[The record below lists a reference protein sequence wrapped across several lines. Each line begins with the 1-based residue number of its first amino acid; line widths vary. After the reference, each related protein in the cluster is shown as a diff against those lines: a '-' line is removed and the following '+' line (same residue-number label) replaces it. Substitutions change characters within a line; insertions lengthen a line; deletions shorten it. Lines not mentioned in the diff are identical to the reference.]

1 MRSRSLRGGV
11 TLAAVGVLTLTTIVL
26 IGVSIAVIFTNYRG
40 LLKDDLRRQSQHILE
55 EAAGTDGGVDALRTL
70 IAQEPFSTRFVTL
83 VVDSSGAL
91 VARSSGPEDI
101 LSATQEDQASLF
113 GITPAEHPVELT
125 SGDSRLMVF
134 AANIPGEAQLRT
146 VVVGSTDSL
155 QEDAAR
161 ISVILGALG
170 FLVIVVGSTLLVI
183 TLSRAVRPITDVAA
197 ATGLIDANVADRVAV
212 PTSPTEAHQIAR
224 EINSLLERVE
234 HDQLERKQLLAT
246 ISHEM
251 RTPLA
256 IAQGQLEALERYGT
270 DDEEVRGVAAAAGR
284 ELRRVSTLVDSA
296 LTLARAA
303 APGFISRRHVS
314 LPDFADDLALRL
326 SALDAQV
333 VVHAPPRIDVSLD
346 PERLAQA
353 VLNLVMN
360 AVTHNPEGVRVD
372 VRWQADAST
381 WSVRVED
388 DGIGLPQMPPDE
400 LIKPFVSGRPGSSGL
415 GLAVTQSVVDAHGGT
430 LTLTSAAN
438 SGATVTLSFPR
449 EDLSTLQN

>member
-1 MRSRSLRGGV
+1 MSPRSLRGGV
-11 TLAAVGVLTLTTIVL
+11 TLAAVGVLTLSTIAL
-26 IGVSIAVIFTNYRG
+26 IGISIAVIFTNYRG
-40 LLKDDLRRQSQHILE
+40 LLKDDLRRQSQHVLE
-55 EAAGTDGGVDALRTL
+55 EAADTDGGVDAMRTL

-83 VVDSSGAL
+83 VVDPSGAL

-101 LSATQEDQASLF
+101 LSAIGEDEASIA
-113 GITPAEHPVELT
+113 GIPPADHPVELT

-134 AANIPGEAQLRT
+134 AADIPGNAQLKT
-146 VVVGSTDSL
+146 VVVGSADSL

-161 ISVILGALG
+161 ISVILGAVG
-170 FLVIVVGSTLLVI
+170 FLVILVGSTLLVI
-183 TLSRAVRPITDVAA
+183 TLSRAVRPITEVAA
-197 ATGLIDANVADRVAV
+197 ATGVIDANVADRVPV
-212 PTSPTEAHQIAR
+212 PASPAEAHQIAQ
-224 EINSLLERVE
+224 EINALLQRVE

-270 DDEEVRGVAAAAGR
+270 DDEEVRGVAEAAGR

-303 APGFISRRHVS
+303 APGFISTRRVS
-314 LPDFADDLALRL
+314 LSTFAQDLALRL

-333 VVHAPPRIDVSLD
+333 VVQSPPRIDVSID

-372 VRWQADAST
+372 VRWQADDST
-381 WSVRVED
+381 WSVQVED
-388 DGIGLPQMPPDE
+388 DGIGLPQMPPGE

-415 GLAVTQSVVDAHGGT
+415 GLAVVQSVVVAHGGT
-430 LTLTSAAN
+430 LTLTNAPD
-438 SGATVTLSFPR
+438 SGAAAILAFPR
-449 EDLSTLQN
+449 S